1 MNASLLFP
9 LFIVLAIVAIVATG
23 LRMNTSATRTRQRRE
38 AFIKHYVFPDVLR
51 RKIAQKHPQ
60 LSAPQIDLVF
70 GALRQY
76 FYACLAAKVT
86 TRGGSV
92 GMPSRVVDDLWH
104 EFMLMSREYA
114 SLCQKAF
121 GGFLHHAPDTEM
133 KVPMQAA
140 VSNTLNALKPRG
152 GIAPGVET
160 LAGIPLLFATDK
172 ALAISNGFYHDADSI
187 AAIEARRHTAQT
199 GGGCSGG
206 VSVSSSCGA
215 SVGSGSADGGT
226 GDGGGSDGGGCG
238 GGCGSE

>member
-1 MNASLLFP
+1 MNATVALPLL
-9 LFIVLAIVAIVATG
+9 LAIG
-23 LRMNTSATRTRQRRE
+23 LIAVIIIGLWFNRSARRMRQRRE
-38 AFIKHYVFPDVLR
+38 TIIRSYTFSAALR
-51 RKIAQKHPQ
+51 RKIADKHPQ
-60 LSAPQIDLVF
+60 LLPAQIDLVF
-70 GALRQY
+70 SALRQY
-76 FYACLAAKVT
+76 FLACLCANVV

-114 SLCQKAF
+114 SFCQKAF

-133 KVPMQAA
+133 KVPMQKA

-152 GIAPGVET
+152 GIAPDVET
-160 LAGIPLLFATDK
+160 LAGIPLLFAIDK
-172 ALAISNGFYHDADSI
+172 ALAIPNGFYHDADSI

-206 VSVSSSCGA
+206 VSVSTSCGA
-215 SVGSGSADGGT
+215 SVGSGCADGGSS
-226 GDGGGSDGGGCG
+226 DGGGGDGGGCG